1 MATGIETDFT
11 VYPYS
16 KCIRHTSATDTVHT
30 VQEFY
35 SWLMDLFDEPG
46 YMSYEKPIQYKTP
59 VSYTMTNGW
68 FLDNGDGSEILK
80 YLTGGSIDTAGYGDG
95 SNDEVLM
102 IDLDG
107 TTDWIAGD
115 KDKNIQ
121 HSGSTTIGPLLAY
134 KNDYPT
140 DNYARIWVRNLN
152 EVTAPV
158 DGNSIITLS
167 GTGAGTIDEDVSS
180 GNEIYCNLYTIASF
194 AGSPNP
200 QVYIRQKHPVDTTN
214 NPSTYVR
221 VEEWST
227 LDNFDPGTIDI
238 LLPVKLG
245 GNLIDSGLINV
256 YVRHTGDT
264 FTHTANVDLSSGD
277 RTPVA
282 TETSPDTVNITEG
295 ECYLLY
301 DNSSTGAFSSGDFIQ
316 NTSAGGTVKP
326 DWHAEVVSVT
336 EFSDD
341 STGVLILRSLS
352 GTITDDDSIY
362 VGSVDSGDANGTEGD
377 TYISYSTVTVAPD
390 GDDIGKPVEGGTSGA
405 HRILRG
411 FDTAAKKCVL
421 QVYHTHGST
430 DGQTYTGS
438 GRACLYKAFSSGE
451 QVDAPTS
458 GTSDMDVVLNADST
472 TLTSGFSDITIAHIN
487 GTLDYKSKDGDLTV
501 GERVTWN
508 AGADSAIVVADDS
521 SYPTTTGNVTLAN
534 VTSDPVEDDVLVGDI
549 SGNSVTGDS
558 GGFTDAYKEGFEFSL
573 QSTGAEYA
581 VFIEGGSIYYEG
593 RTFEDIY
600 AYLQYKCREGETD
613 TFSTSD
619 GSSYT
624 TVQGQFYIT
633 AYSSYS
639 ISKVAPF
646 GTIAGGVFF
655 GAQGVWVQGMD
666 TSDNNSLKLTDNGG
680 TLRQPYTSITITISN
695 TRIGDTIA
703 VFLED
708 GSTGEPDKDQYTCAS
723 PAIEGDSSL
732 VKAEP
737 ATPFPNDTPSTGAV
751 YVVACDEQAE
761 HRYRYTSWTG
771 TTLTLAA
778 QVNGTCDSNT
788 STTTI
793 IDTSKFS
800 AGVQRG
806 DIVHRVG
813 NPDDN
818 AWCYIASV
826 VNASQITTTVLSN
839 GDAWAQGDLFEI
851 NSLVQNYN
859 ASDTFFIPYLEA
871 IETAGSDGTPGT
883 ETESLTYVE
892 DRAVVIRARNSSH
905 SSYLIQPFNTTGD
918 IRNTG
923 LVQSIIRN
931 EDTVY
936 S

>member
-11 VYPYS
+11 VYPIS
-16 KCIRHTSATDTVHT
+16 KCIRKTSSTDTVHT
-30 VQEFY
+30 VQAFY
-35 SWLMDLFDEPG
+35 SWLMALFDEPG
-46 YMSYEKPIQYKTP
+46 YMSYKKPIEYKTP

-68 FLDNGDGSEILK
+68 FIDNGDGSEALK
-80 YLTGGSIDTAGYGDG
+80 YLTGGSIDTSGYGDG
-95 SNDEVLM
+95 SADEILM
-102 IDLDG
+102 IDLDA
-107 TTDWIAGD
+107 TTDWVASD

-121 HSGSTTIGPLLAY
+121 HSGSTTIGRLLAY

-140 DNYARIWVRNLN
+140 DNYARIWVRNN
-152 EVTAPV
+152 EEVTAPV
-158 DGNSIITLS
+158 DDNTIATIDGI
-167 GTGAGTIDEDVSS
+167 GAGTIDEDVSS

-194 AGSPNP
+194 AGTPNP

-221 VEEWST
+221 IEEWST
-227 LDNFDPGTIDI
+227 LDNFDPGTIDVLI
-238 LLPVKLG
+238 PVKLG
-245 GNLIDSGLINV
+245 GNLIDSGLVNV

-264 FTHTANVDLSSGD
+264 FTHTANVDLSAGD

-282 TETSPDTVNITEG
+282 TETAADEVNITTG
-295 ECYLLY
+295 EHYLLY
-301 DNSSTGAFSSGDFIQ
+301 DNSSTGAFSAGDFIQ
-316 NTSAGGTVKP
+316 NTSGGGTVAP

-341 STGVLILRSLS
+341 TTGVLVLRALS
-352 GTITDDDSIY
+352 GTIPDGDSIY
-362 VGSVDSGDANGTEGD
+362 VGSVDSADANGTEGD
-377 TYISYSTVTVAPD
+377 TYISYSTVTQAPD
-390 GDDIGKPVEGGTSGA
+390 GDDLGKPVEGGTSGA

-411 FDTAAKKCVL
+411 FDTAEKKCVL

-430 DGQTYTGS
+430 DSQSYTGS
-438 GRACLYKAFSSGE
+438 GRNCLYITFSSGE
-451 QVDAPTS
+451 QVDAPS
-458 GTSDMDVVLNADST
+458 GGSSDMDVVLDADST
-472 TLTSGFSDITIAHIN
+472 TLTSGFSDITIAHVN
-487 GTLDYKSKDGDLTV
+487 GTLDYKSKNGDLTV

-508 AGADSAIVVADDS
+508 AGADSAIVVYDDS
-521 SYPTTTGNVTLAN
+521 EFPTTTGNITLAN
-534 VTSDPVEDDVLVGDI
+534 VTSDPVEDDVLTGDI

-581 VFIEGGSIYYEG
+581 VFIEGGSIYQAG

-600 AYLQYKCREGETD
+600 AYLQFKCRDGETD

-619 GSSYT
+619 GSGYT

-639 ISKVAPF
+639 VSKVAPF
-646 GTIAGGVFF
+646 GTLAGGVFF
-655 GAQGVWVQGMD
+655 GAQGVWVQGMHS
-666 TSDNNSLKLTDNGG
+666 SDNNSLKLTDDSG

-708 GSTGEPDKDQYTCAS
+708 GSTGLPDTDQYTCAS
-723 PAIEGDSSL
+723 PALEGDSTL

-737 ATPFPNDTPSTGAV
+737 ATSFPNDTPSTGAV
-751 YVVACDEQAE
+751 YVVALDEQQR
-761 HRYRYTSWTG
+761 HRYRYSSWTG
-771 TTLTLAA
+771 TVLTLAA

-793 IDTSKFS
+793 IDSGKFS
-800 AGVQRG
+800 AGVVRG
-806 DIVHRVG
+806 DILRRTS
-813 NPDDN
+813 DS
-818 AWCYIASV
+818 AWCYVASV
-826 VNASQITTTVLSN
+826 VNASQINTTVLSN
-839 GDAWAQGDLFEI
+839 GDAWAQNDLFEI

-871 IETAGSDGTPGT
+871 IESTGSDGTPGS
-883 ETESLTYVE
+883 ETESLTYVSN
-892 DRAVVIRARNSSH
+892 RSVIIVARNSIH
-905 SSYLIQPFNTTGD
+905 SDYYIEPFETTGD
-918 IRNTG
+918 ILVTG
-923 LVQSIIRN
+923 LTQSIIRN